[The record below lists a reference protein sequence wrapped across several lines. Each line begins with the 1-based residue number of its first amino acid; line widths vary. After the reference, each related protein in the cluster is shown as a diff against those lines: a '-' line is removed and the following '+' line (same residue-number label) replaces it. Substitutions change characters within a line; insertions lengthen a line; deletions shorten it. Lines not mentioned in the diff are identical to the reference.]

1 MRWWIGLVLWLLAST
16 CGAQERALT
25 KQVIVPAPIDSVWRA
40 WTTRAGIV
48 SFMAPEAEIEARV
61 GGAFHI
67 HFNPYGEPGLKGAD
81 DMRFMALQPPTMLSF
96 DWNAPPHLPQVRQQ
110 RSFVVVR
117 LKDLDG
123 RSTQVQLTH
132 LGWGEGGEW
141 ELTYTY
147 FDRAWGT
154 VLNNLKKRFE
164 QGPQDWSEWLARL
177 RKANEGAAAS
187 GPAPK

>member
-1 MRWWIGLVLWLLAST
+1 MRWWIGLVLWLLASI

-48 SFMAPEAEIEARV
+48 SFMAPDAEIDARV

-110 RSFVVVR
+110 RTFVVVR

-123 RSTQVQLTH
+123 RSTQVQLTQI
-132 LGWGEGGEW
+132 GWGDGGEW

-177 RKANEGAAAS
+177 RKMNEGASAS
-187 GPAPK
+187 SPAPK